1 MEERSRFHAN
11 MFNLAIVDDVY
22 DESSIRREKRA
33 KELMPARTIRE
44 SLEIM
49 GDTYVKAMVWQMMNR
64 ADKDYPIYQTG
75 CEARLYTIHTAV
87 YNWEERQLIIYVGN
101 PMFEKVLYKYN
112 L

>member
-1 MEERSRFHAN
+1 
-11 MFNLAIVDDVY
+11 
-22 DESSIRREKRA
+22 
-33 KELMPARTIRE
+33 
-44 SLEIM
+44 
-49 GDTYVKAMVWQMMNR
+49 MMNR